1 MEKREYDERQRE
13 VIDAGEGYHLVL
25 APPGCGKTEV
35 LAERI
40 LRAHQRGVAYG
51 DMLCL
56 TFTNR
61 ASRSMRER
69 IEQMVKYLEDNHFQ
83 VIYAAPPEKIGS
95 IGEHITSTVSLINSG
110 RYTKVVDGSVIF
122 KSNEG

>member
-69 IEQMVKYLEDNHFQ
+69 IEQMAGD
-83 VIYAAPPEKIGS
+83 
-95 IGEHITSTVSLINSG
+95 SLIMRCCLWRRQFST
-110 RYTKVVDGSVIF
+110 RMTAPALSPTIF
-122 KSNEG
+122 SRTNCQ

>member
-1 MEKREYDERQRE
+1 MERKRYDERQRE
-13 VIDAGEGYHLVL
+13 VIDAQKGYHLVL

-40 LRAHQRGVAYG
+40 IHAHELGVDYG

-61 ASRSMRER
+61 ASKNRA
-69 IEQMVKYLEDNHFQ
+69 D
-83 VIYAAPPEKIGS
+83 
-95 IGEHITSTVSLINSG
+95 G
-110 RYTKVVDGSVIF
+110 RR
-122 KSNEG
+122 